1 MNLYRITKLGHG
13 KTESKH
19 VSHRVKKLIS
29 RDNLSEKQKTSRA
42 GKRNYGLNNY
52 TKIRKKAKKNRQ

>member
-29 RDNLSEKQKTSRA
+29 RDNLSEKQKNSHA
-42 GKRNYGLNNY
+42 GKRNYGLNSY
-52 TKIRKKAKKNRQ
+52 TKI